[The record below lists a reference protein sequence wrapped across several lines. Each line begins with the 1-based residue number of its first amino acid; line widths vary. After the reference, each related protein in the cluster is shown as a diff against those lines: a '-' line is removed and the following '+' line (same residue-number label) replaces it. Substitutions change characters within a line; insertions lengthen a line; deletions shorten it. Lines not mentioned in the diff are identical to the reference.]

1 MEASYGKEP
10 FDLRLLLLRLGRNL
24 WKILALTILGTVLSG
39 GGYYV
44 KNVLLQPA
52 PGYAASSTYKVEY
65 VENPNAAGAYYINEA
80 TWNSL
85 LHTGEFLDGVETHL
99 QEAAECGDTSAAAVL
114 EQGRDRWIEALS
126 AALPSDFSIPMTK
139 ATTQDPAESIAL
151 AHAAE
156 ETMCGEFAESMPE
169 ITRIKVL
176 DHGDL
181 AEAVVPDV
189 RPVRAVILA
198 AVLSLFFVVVIF
210 LLWELSRDSI
220 WLPATLRRRY
230 GLHSLGTV
238 ESTGFAENVKY
249 LLEKADAHKIAVCGA
264 LPEVDPQEAVD
275 RLRELQ
281 PIDREWIAVPS
292 PLLCPESAETLRA
305 ADVVLLAVPAGA
317 TVGKRL
323 EAVLEYLIAQDCKA
337 DGAFLWNADE
347 ILIRSYYFLPMIG
360 SDTADNDMNTRNTE
374 MEHTKTTQA
383 EGEQA

>member
-1 MEASYGKEP
+1 M
-10 FDLRLLLLRLGRNL
+10 
-24 WKILALTILGTVLSG
+24 
-39 GGYYV
+39 
-44 KNVLLQPA
+44 
-52 PGYAASSTYKVEY
+52 
-65 VENPNAAGAYYINEA
+65 
-80 TWNSL
+80 
-85 LHTGEFLDGVETHL
+85 
-99 QEAAECGDTSAAAVL
+99 
-114 EQGRDRWIEALS
+114 
-126 AALPSDFSIPMTK
+126 
-139 ATTQDPAESIAL
+139 
-151 AHAAE
+151 
-156 ETMCGEFAESMPE
+156 
-169 ITRIKVL
+169 
-176 DHGDL
+176 
-181 AEAVVPDV
+181 
-189 RPVRAVILA
+189 
-198 AVLSLFFVVVIF
+198 VIF
-210 LLWELSRDSI
+210 LLWELSRDGI
-220 WLPATLRRRY
+220 WLPTTLRRRY

-264 LPEVDPQEAVD
+264 LPEADPQETVD

-323 EAVLEYLIAQDCKA
+323 EAVLEYLTAQDCKV

-347 ILIRSYYFLPMIG
+347 TLIRSYYFLPMIG